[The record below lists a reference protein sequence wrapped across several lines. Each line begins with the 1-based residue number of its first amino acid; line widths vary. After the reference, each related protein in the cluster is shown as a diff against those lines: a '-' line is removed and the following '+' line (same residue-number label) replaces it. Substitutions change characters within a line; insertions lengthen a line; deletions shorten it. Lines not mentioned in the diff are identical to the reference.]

1 MGVELGV
8 ITMMRLLVFV
18 VTSVVCD
25 VGFNA
30 YHPLFLSDGYHYPV
44 PDPPVQF
51 DEPPLLPPPSYGPPI
66 FNGSYPPLQD
76 EEIPPVYPTYLP
88 PQFDPTPTDDTVA
101 IIPPNQ
107 YLPPSLNP
115 RTTDLQIFNMS
126 CLDTNT
132 RKFFQASFKT
142 NNFLENPPVVE
153 EDAQSDCVTGFG
165 NRFTMDLEGGKMARC
180 GVKKC
185 GDRVN
190 MCVTLRMATVRGLK
204 LPEDALVTLQCK
216 PQDSV
221 VAHTKQLRVK
231 PFIM

>member
-1 MGVELGV
+1 
-8 ITMMRLLVFV
+8 MMRWLVFV
-18 VTSVVCD
+18 ITVVACD
-25 VGFNA
+25 VSFNA

-51 DEPPLLPPPSYGPPI
+51 DEPPPPPPPSYGPPI
-66 FNGSYPPLQD
+66 FNGSYPLD
-76 EEIPPVYPTYLP
+76 EDIPTYLP

-101 IIPPNQ
+101 IHPPNQ
-107 YLPPSLNP
+107 YLPPPHNNP
-115 RTTDLQIFNMS
+115 RTTDLQIYNMT

-142 NNFLENPPVVE
+142 NNFLDSPPVVE
-153 EDAQSDCVTGFG
+153 DDLQSDCVTGFG
-165 NRFTMDLEGGKMARC
+165 NRFAMDLEGGKMARC
-180 GVKKC
+180 GVRRC

-190 MCVTLRMATVRGLK
+190 MCVTLRMATVKGLK

-231 PFIM
+231 PFVM